1 MSFNLKLNLDRKD
14 IMRKI
19 FAVVVGNFFCALA
32 LVIFL
37 KPNHMIPAGVL
48 GMSTLISYVSGI
60 SISTLIILI
69 NLPLILLG
77 IFKLDKE
84 FMVFS
89 IMSIFIVSFYVS
101 LITRLL
107 PDGFIM
113 TDNLFL
119 GAVFGGAINGFGM
132 GLTLRHGTSTG
143 GFDIVATLIRKN
155 FNMKIGSVLMAINF
169 VVITIS
175 GFIFTRETAMFT
187 LISLFVG
194 YQVSDRVQLGV
205 GKQKQVIIVSRK
217 YEEITTELYKNLHRG
232 MTYMKGEG
240 VYNKEDLNVIF
251 LICSSREL
259 VTVRTVV
266 DKVDEHSFMAI
277 SDTSEILGSGFRRIE
292 I

>member
-1 MSFNLKLNLDRKD
+1 
-14 IMRKI
+14 
-19 FAVVVGNFFCALA
+19 
-32 LVIFL
+32 
-37 KPNHMIPAGVL
+37 
-48 GMSTLISYVSGI
+48 
-60 SISTLIILI
+60 
-69 NLPLILLG
+69 
-77 IFKLDKE
+77 
-84 FMVFS
+84 
-89 IMSIFIVSFYVS
+89 
-101 LITRLL
+101 
-107 PDGFIM
+107 
-113 TDNLFL
+113 
-119 GAVFGGAINGFGM
+119 
-132 GLTLRHGTSTG
+132 
-143 GFDIVATLIRKN
+143 
-155 FNMKIGSVLMAINF
+155 MKIGSVLMAINF

>member
-1 MSFNLKLNLDRKD
+1 MKSNFKLNLSKEDIKRKT
-14 IMRKI
+14 

-32 LVIFL
+32 LVTLL
-37 KPNHMIPAGVL
+37 KPNHMIPAGVM

-60 SISTLIILI
+60 SVSTLIILI
-69 NLPLILLG
+69 NLPLLLLG
-77 IFKLDKE
+77 VLKLKKE
-84 FMVFS
+84 FMFFS
-89 IMSIFIVSFYVS
+89 TLSIFIVSFYVS

-107 PDGFIM
+107 PADFMFTNNPILAA
-113 TDNLFL
+113 T
-119 GAVFGGAINGFGM
+119 FGGAINGFGM
-132 GLTLRHGTSTG
+132 GITLRYGTSTG

-155 FNMKIGSVLMAINF
+155 YNLKIGSVLMGINF
-169 VVITIS
+169 VLIAIS

-217 YEEITTELYKNLHRG
+217 YAEISSELYKNLKRG

-259 VTVRTVV
+259 VTVRSVV
-266 DKVDEHSFMAI
+266 DRVDKNSFMAV
-277 SDTSEILGSGFRRIE
+277 SDTSEILGSGFQRIE